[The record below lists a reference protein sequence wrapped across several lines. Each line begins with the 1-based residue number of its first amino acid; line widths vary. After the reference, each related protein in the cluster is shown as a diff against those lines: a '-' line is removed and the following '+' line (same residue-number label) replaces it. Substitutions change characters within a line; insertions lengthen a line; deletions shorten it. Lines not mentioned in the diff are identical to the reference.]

1 MFSDLSLS
9 LFTGIAV
16 VGGLVG
22 SGCPL
27 GSGDPGWSPNI
38 LDIFPQF
45 TTKCVKCKK
54 IKSIA
59 KSFE

>member
-9 LFTGIAV
+9 LFTGIGV
-16 VGGLVG
+16 VGGLVGSVASGG

-38 LDIFPQF
+38 LDVFPQF
-45 TTKCVKCKK
+45 TTKCVKYKN
-54 IKSIA
+54 
-59 KSFE
+59 